1 MTGKKLRGLLYPKIA
16 VTVILIVAFSI
27 IFISVTSRRFVLEQS
42 IENLDETAVIVRNL
56 LEEDILN
63 ENYRDNSQLQVLF
76 EHLSINSLS
85 RITYILPDGQ
95 VAADT
100 DENPDSM
107 ENHRNR
113 PEVLRALSGISS
125 SNVRFSET
133 LKIDMLY
140 HAVPIVDNNGKVA
153 AVLRIAMPFN
163 RVKRT
168 FSVVLIYVLIGSFTF
183 IALSIFLVLY
193 IDRKIERPLAELAA
207 EAGIDSGLKFGKS
220 RPVHS
225 PSIEIQNLYT
235 ALKTMSIQ
243 LNNQINDISIQKQE
257 LQAVLDSM
265 DNAILVLNSH
275 GAIIKT
281 NPAALELFQ
290 AAVESELLG
299 KYYMQA
305 ASNKTLNT
313 VLEKVIR
320 GSGSDSAMQLP
331 LPSERFEITIR
342 ERSFQ
347 VYVSVVSPEPERTIL
362 IVFNDI
368 TRLLHLEKVRRDFV
382 ANVSHELKTPVTS
395 IKGFTETLLYQEFK
409 PDDVR
414 IKKFLNIIFTQTNR
428 LQDIIEDLLTLS
440 MLEQNDATQNMQK
453 ISIQNLIKDS
463 VRVCVEKTAFNG
475 REIDINCTESV
486 LVQCNPLLIEQALIN
501 LIDNAL
507 KYSDPTSPVTV
518 CCSIK
523 HGNAVISVCDKGF
536 GIPEDLI
543 PRIFERFYR
552 VDKGRSREKG
562 GTGLGLAIVK
572 HIMLRHNGSVHV
584 ESQEGAGST
593 FYLSLPLET

>member
-27 IFISVTSRRFVLEQS
+27 VFISVTSRRFVLEQS
-42 IENLDETAVIVRNL
+42 IENLDETAVIISNL
-56 LEEDILN
+56 LN
-63 ENYRDNSQLQVLF
+63 ENILNDTYRDISQLQNLF

-85 RITYILPDGQ
+85 RITFILPDGQ

-113 PEVLRALSGISS
+113 PEVRRALSGISS

-168 FSVVLIYVLIGSFTF
+168 FSVVLIYVLIGSLTF

-193 IDRKIERPLAELAA
+193 IDRKIEQPLAELAA
-207 EAGIDSGLKFGKS
+207 EAGKDSGLEFGRHK
-220 RPVHS
+220 PINS

-290 AAVESELLG
+290 AANESELLG

-305 ASNKTLNT
+305 ASSKTLNT

-320 GSGSDSAMQLP
+320 GSDSSIQLP

-347 VYVSVVSPEPERTIL
+347 VYISVVSPEPERTIL

-440 MLEQNDATQNMQK
+440 MLEQNDASQNMQK

-463 VRVCVEKTAFNG
+463 VRVCVEKTAFCG

-518 CCSIK
+518 CCSKK
-523 HGNAVISVCDKGF
+523 HRNVIISVCDKGF

-584 ESQEGAGST
+584 DSQEGVGST
-593 FYLSLPLET
+593 FYLTLPLEI

>member
-16 VTVILIVAFSI
+16 FTVMLIVAFSI
-27 IFISVTSRRFVLEQS
+27 VFISVTSRRFVLEQS

-56 LEEDILN
+56 LTEDILN
-63 ENYRDNSQLQVLF
+63 DNYRERSRLQNLF
-76 EHLSINSLS
+76 GLLSINSLS

-125 SNVRFSET
+125 SSVRFSET

-140 HAVPIVDNNGKVA
+140 HAVPIIDNNGKVT

-183 IALSIFLVLY
+183 IVLSIFLVLY
-193 IDRKIERPLAELAA
+193 IDRKIEQPLAELAA
-207 EAGIDSGLKFGKS
+207 EAGKDSGLEFGKS
-220 RPVHS
+220 KPVHS

-281 NPAALELFQ
+281 NPAALDLFQ
-290 AAVESELLG
+290 AEKESELLG

-305 ASNKTLNT
+305 ASSKALNS

-320 GSGSDSAMQLP
+320 GSDSSIQLTQ
-331 LPSERFEITIR
+331 PSERFEITIR

-414 IKKFLNIIFTQTNR
+414 IKKFLSIIFTQTNR

-453 ISIQNLIKDS
+453 ISIQNLIRDS
-463 VRVCVEKTAFNG
+463 VRVCIEKTVFNG
-475 REIDINCTESV
+475 RKIEINCTESV

-507 KYSDPTSPVTV
+507 KYSDPSSPVSV

-536 GIPEDLI
+536 GIPEELI

-562 GTGLGLAIVK
+562 GTGLGLSIVK

-584 ESQEGAGST
+584 ESQEGVGST
-593 FYLSLPLET
+593 FYLSLPL

>member
-16 VTVILIVAFSI
+16 FTVMLIVAFSI
-27 IFISVTSRRFVLEQS
+27 VFISVTSRRFVLEQS

-56 LEEDILN
+56 LTEDILN
-63 ENYRDNSQLQVLF
+63 DNYRERSRLQNLF
-76 EHLSINSLS
+76 GLLSINSLS

-125 SNVRFSET
+125 SSVRFSET

-140 HAVPIVDNNGKVA
+140 HAVPIIDNNGKVT

-183 IALSIFLVLY
+183 IALSVFLVLY
-193 IDRKIERPLAELAA
+193 IDRKIEQPLAELAA
-207 EAGIDSGLKFGKS
+207 EAGKDSGLEFGKS
-220 RPVHS
+220 KPVHS

-235 ALKTMSIQ
+235 SLKTMSIQ

-290 AAVESELLG
+290 AEKESELLG

-305 ASNKTLNT
+305 ASSKTLNT

-320 GSGSDSAMQLP
+320 GSDSSIQLP
-331 LPSERFEITIR
+331 QPSERFEITIR

-453 ISIQNLIKDS
+453 ISIQNLIRDS
-463 VRVCVEKTAFNG
+463 VRVCIEKTVFNG
-475 REIDINCTESV
+475 RKIEINCTESV

-507 KYSDPTSPVTV
+507 KYSDPSTPVSV

-536 GIPEDLI
+536 GIPEELI

-562 GTGLGLAIVK
+562 GTGLGLSIVK

-584 ESQEGAGST
+584 ESQEGVGST
-593 FYLSLPLET
+593 FYLSLPL